1 MSRYDDIIG
10 LSRPL
15 SRRPKMTNTER
26 AAQFSP
32 FSALAS
38 LDDELRE
45 TDRMT
50 EAFVEYSDDF
60 GRELDLV
67 LDRLRKDPS
76 ARYNVTVTY
85 FVPDRKKEG
94 GAYEK
99 FTGNVRRVDDA
110 RALIL
115 FEGGKEISVDSVV
128 AIGLSR

>member
-32 FSALAS
+32 FSALTS

-99 FTGNVRRVDDA
+99 FTGNVRRMDDA

>member
-1 MSRYDDIIG
+1 
-10 LSRPL
+10 
-15 SRRPKMTNTER
+15 MTNTER

-32 FSALAS
+32 FSALTS

>member
-32 FSALAS
+32 FSALTS

-60 GRELDLV
+60 GRELNLV

>member
-32 FSALAS
+32 FSALTS

-76 ARYNVTVTY
+76 ARNNVTVTY

>member
-32 FSALAS
+32 FSALTS

-60 GRELDLV
+60 GREQIG
-67 LDRLRKDPS
+67 RASCR
-76 ARYNVTVTY
+76 
-85 FVPDRKKEG
+85 E
-94 GAYEK
+94 
-99 FTGNVRRVDDA
+99 RV
-110 RALIL
+110 
-115 FEGGKEISVDSVV
+115 
-128 AIGLSR
+128 

>member
-15 SRRPKMTNTER
+15 SRRPKMTHIER

-32 FSALAS
+32 FSALTS

-50 EAFVEYSDDF
+50 ETFVEYTDDSE
-60 GRELDLV
+60 RELDLILV
-67 LDRLRKDPS
+67 RLREDAS
-76 ARYNVTVTY
+76 ARNGVTVTY
-85 FVPDRKKEG
+85 FVPDRRKEG
-94 GAYEK
+94 GAYKK

-115 FEGGKEISVDSVV
+115 FEGGTEIPVGSVA
-128 AIGLSR
+128 AIELSR

>member
-32 FSALAS
+32 FSALTS